1 MTVLRTFALPES
13 IARLGDIV
21 QLAFMARDFEAA
33 LRFWSETMGAG
44 PFFVVDHVRFG
55 EARYRGAPAQLDLSV
70 AIGYWGDLQIEFVH
84 QHNDAPSIFRDW
96 QKDGREGLHH
106 VGILVGDIAMAER
119 VCAGAGAPV
128 ELDGTMQGGRGRFF
142 YARMAEPAPFLEVI
156 EPGSKLL
163 AAFRHMR
170 EAART
175 WDGRD
180 PVRRVSSRD
189 GDG

>member
-55 EARYRGAPAQLDLSV
+55 EVRCQGAPAQLDLSV

-84 QHNDAPSIFRDW
+84 QHNDAPSIFHDW

-119 VCAGAGAPV
+119 VCADAGAAV
-128 ELDGTMQGGRGRFF
+128 VLDGTMHGGRGRFF
-142 YARMAEPAPFLEVI
+142 YAQTAGPAPFLEVI
-156 EPGSKLL
+156 EPAGKLL
-163 AAFRHMR
+163 AAFGHMR
-170 EAART
+170 EAARN